1 MCVTLPS
8 LWLERD
14 SLFPR
19 RAPDKDEGGFRDPF
33 KQAEMTH
40 PNRMTTGK
48 GVDDA
53 ETLCRE
59 QDNVTYTVQ
68 RPQRKAADL
77 TNGLRVISTRTGTRS
92 RCGFQSSPHFG
103 PSG

>member
-40 PNRMTTGK
+40 PNRMTTGQ

-53 ETLCRE
+53 ETLRLLCL
-59 QDNVTYTVQ
+59 
-68 RPQRKAADL
+68 PALA
-77 TNGLRVISTRTGTRS
+77 G
-92 RCGFQSSPHFG
+92 GFFTASATWEVLVLS
-103 PSG
+103 